1 MERSERIVRAVGAW
15 FVLILLALAGAAVT
29 IALVNKYAYGPETD
43 VRDYFQALQ
52 AGDGGKALGLLNA
65 QVPDSNAALLDGEP
79 LAEASKGLENVSVRT
94 VALSGDRAVVRAS
107 YTLNGHE
114 ASSEFTLHPAETQWG
129 FFTVWDFDPS
139 TLPTMNVAMPG
150 STAVDI
156 NGASVALPGSSREF
170 AVFYPGIYTGS
181 YTSPMVRA
189 EPQEAA
195 VSDARENTTM
205 KLEAEPSERLTH
217 QVDKQIHE
225 HLDECAAQDS
235 LYPPGCPFSYQFDG
249 RIQGRVSWSIKDYP
263 TPYVSL
269 DDAAA
274 GRWHVSDSRGIAR
287 IEFTAVDLYDGT
299 TSQVTDEVPF
309 LLSADVRVTGDEVT
323 LTPR

>member
-1 MERSERIVRAVGAW
+1 MGAW
-15 FVLILLALAGAAVT
+15 FVLILLAVAGAAVT

-52 AGDGGKALGLLNA
+52 DGNGGKALGLLNA
-65 QVPDSNAALLDGEP
+65 RVPDSNAALLDGEP
-79 LAEASKGLENVSVRT
+79 LAEASKGLRDVSVHT
-94 VALSGDRAVVRAS
+94 VTSSGDRAVVRAQ
-107 YTLNGHE
+107 YTLNGQE

-139 TLPTMNVAMPG
+139 TLPTMTVHMPD

-156 NGASVALPGSSREF
+156 NGTAVALPGASGEF

-181 YTSPMVRA
+181 YSSTMVRA
-189 EPQEAA
+189 EPREVA
-195 VSDARENTTM
+195 VSDSQERTTM
-205 KLEAEPSERLTH
+205 TLKAEPTERLTR
-217 QVDKQIHE
+217 QVDQQIHE

-235 LYPPGCPFSYQFDG
+235 LYPAGCPFSYQFDG
-249 RIQGRVSWSIKDYP
+249 RVKGRVSWDIKTYP
-263 TPYVSL
+263 AAHLSV

-274 GRWHVSDSRGIAR
+274 GRWHVTDSRAIAR
-287 IEFTAVDLYDGT
+287 VEFTAVDLYDGS
-299 TSQVTDEVPF
+299 TSRITDEVPF